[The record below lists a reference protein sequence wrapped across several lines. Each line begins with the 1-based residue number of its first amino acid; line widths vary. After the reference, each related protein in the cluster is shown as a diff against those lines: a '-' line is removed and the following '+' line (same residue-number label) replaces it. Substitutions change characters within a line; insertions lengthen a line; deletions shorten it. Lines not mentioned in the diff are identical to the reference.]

1 MGYSMKSKLLLTLL
15 LLGPCASTA
24 QSVRSLSL
32 DELFRLGTGNSLRL
46 AASRIGESLA
56 GEQELDARAGRL
68 PDIRVGAT
76 TGYLGQ
82 PVVFRQGLTQ
92 PSRPESPD
100 WLYNYNVS
108 VVQPLYEGGRIRCGI
123 RRAALQRQ
131 IAALTVADDEAEV
144 RMLLLRHYLD
154 LFSLYKQR
162 ELFARNIE
170 EAERRLADIRRM
182 RNEGL
187 VTSNDEIRSEL
198 ELTNFR
204 LSSRETDDNIAIVSQ
219 QLDILLGLDESLLLK
234 PDTVAL
240 AAVNPLRTYADYVE
254 EACDN
259 YPGLNIARRNI
270 DLARTDIRIARSA
283 YLPSLS
289 LQGSN
294 TLARPLTTS
303 MQDLFANNWNIQ
315 LSLSFNLSS
324 LYRNRHKVHE
334 ARYQAA
340 LSENREQQVLQDLRI
355 RVRSAYIRHQEA
367 LDRVESLRL
376 AEQQAEE
383 NYRIVRNRYLNQLS
397 ILTDLLDAN
406 GIRLQTELQLTAARA
421 ETVYTYYELLR
432 ACGNL

>member
-1 MGYSMKSKLLLTLL
+1 MKSKLLFALL
-15 LLGPCASTA
+15 LLMPCASTA
-24 QSVRSLSL
+24 QPVRSLSL
-32 DELFRLGTGNSLRL
+32 DELFRLGSGNSLRL

-56 GEQELDARAGRL
+56 GEQELDARTGRL
-68 PDIRVGAT
+68 PDIRIGAT

-82 PVVFRQGLTQ
+82 PVVFRQGLTR

-100 WLYNYNVS
+100 WLYNYNIS

-123 RRAALQRQ
+123 QRAALQRR
-131 IAALTVADDEAEV
+131 IAALTVTDDEAEV

-170 EAERRLADIRRM
+170 EAERRLGDIRRM

-187 VTSNDEIRSEL
+187 VTRNDEIRSEL

-219 QLDILLGLDESLLLK
+219 QLDLLLGLDESLLLK

-240 AAVNPLRTYADYVE
+240 AAVSPLGAYADYVE

-270 DLARTDIRIARSA
+270 DLARTDVRIARSA

-289 LQGSN
+289 LQGAN
-294 TLARPLTTS
+294 TLARPLTTT

-324 LYRNRHKVHE
+324 LYRNRHKVQE

-340 LSENREQQVLQDLRI
+340 LSENREQQVLQELRI
-355 RVRSAYIRHQEA
+355 RVRSAYIRHREA
-367 LDRVESLRL
+367 LERVESLRL

>member
-1 MGYSMKSKLLLTLL
+1 MKSKLLFALL
-15 LLGPCASTA
+15 LLVPCASTA
-24 QSVRSLSL
+24 QPVRSLSL

-56 GEQELDARAGRL
+56 GEQELDARTGRL
-68 PDIRVGAT
+68 PDIRIGAT

-100 WLYNYNVS
+100 WLYNYNIS

-123 RRAALQRQ
+123 QRAALQRR
-131 IAALTVADDEAEV
+131 IAALTVTDDEAEV

-170 EAERRLADIRRM
+170 EAERRLGDIRRM

-187 VTSNDEIRSEL
+187 VTRNDEIRSEL

-219 QLDILLGLDESLLLK
+219 QLDLLLGLDESLLLK

-240 AAVNPLRTYADYVE
+240 AAVNPLGAYADYVE

-270 DLARTDIRIARSA
+270 DLARIDVRIARSA

-289 LQGSN
+289 LQGAN
-294 TLARPLTTS
+294 TLARPLTTT

-324 LYRNRHKVHE
+324 LYRNRHKVQE

-340 LSENREQQVLQDLRI
+340 LFENREQQVLQELRI
-355 RVRSAYIRHQEA
+355 RVRSAYIRHREA
-367 LDRVESLRL
+367 LERVESLRL

>member
-1 MGYSMKSKLLLTLL
+1 MLLLV
-15 LLGPCASTA
+15 PCASTA
-24 QSVRSLSL
+24 QPVRSLSL

-56 GEQELDARAGRL
+56 GEQELDARTERL
-68 PDIRVGAT
+68 PDIRIGAT

-100 WLYNYNVS
+100 WLYNYNIS
-108 VVQPLYEGGRIRCGI
+108 VVQPLYEGGRIRSGI
-123 RRAALQRQ
+123 QRAALQRR
-131 IAALTVADDEAEV
+131 IAALTVTDDEAEV
-144 RMLLLRHYLD
+144 RMLLLGHYLD

-170 EAERRLADIRRM
+170 EAERRLGDIRRM

-187 VTSNDEIRSEL
+187 VTRNDEIRSEL

-219 QLDILLGLDESLLLK
+219 QLDLLLGLDESLLLK

-240 AAVNPLRTYADYVE
+240 AAVNPLGAYADYVE

-270 DLARTDIRIARSA
+270 DLARIDVRIARSA

-289 LQGSN
+289 LQGAN
-294 TLARPLTTS
+294 TLARPLTTT

-324 LYRNRHKVHE
+324 LYRNRHKVQE

-340 LSENREQQVLQDLRI
+340 LSENREQQVLQELRI
-355 RVRSAYIRHQEA
+355 RVRSAYIRHREA
-367 LDRVESLRL
+367 LERVESLRL